1 MYSSCL
7 VSLCLRA
14 RKWHVKAGSSYQ
26 DAIDLVSHAENVS
39 PATLSALHDV
49 ADQVK
54 MLMNPA
60 AWLDSHTAATLL
72 LRAQC
77 NAHYIS
83 DSADDAH
90 KIGLGLY
97 AVASLCNHSCIPNC
111 VCFRNIS
118 LQFVLDAEYSQ
129 ILLNIFCSCTTRC
142 IHDSRSLVASRSS
155 YFRTEP

>member
-1 MYSSCL
+1 
-7 VSLCLRA
+7 LCLRA
-14 RKWHVKAGSSYQ
+14 RKWHVRPGSSYQ

-39 PATLSALHDV
+39 PDTLAALHDV

-111 VCFRNIS
+111 VRFAIYYHNLFLMLIIS
-118 LQFVLDAEYSQ
+118 KICSTFFFVYHSL
-129 ILLNIFCSCTTRC
+129 
-142 IHDSRSLVASRSS
+142 HRSLVASRSS
-155 YFRTEP
+155 YFRTEQ